1 LGSVELGQHL
11 LLLNSNKNIRF
22 YKYQS
27 RLFAGIFAIF
37 VSEKQKKINMD
48 FYNILL
54 NAHKGFGYL
63 EILLVTLFV
72 IALLATMF
80 GFSGK
85 VNNFLKKTTLF
96 TMIFF
101 HVQFLLG
108 LVMLIINFSNGL
120 NMGEVMKNSA
130 LRFQYVEH
138 PFSMLIAAVLMTI
151 VNKKVKTNPTISLGV
166 VIMGLIA
173 VGLFAFAFPWARVF
187 GA

>member
-1 LGSVELGQHL
+1 
-11 LLLNSNKNIRF
+11 
-22 YKYQS
+22 
-27 RLFAGIFAIF
+27 
-37 VSEKQKKINMD
+37 MD

-63 EILLVTLFV
+63 ELLLVALFV
-72 IALLATMF
+72 IALLTTMF

-101 HVQFLLG
+101 HIQFLIG
-108 LVMLIINFSNGL
+108 IIMLITNFTKGMD
-120 NMGEVMKNSA
+120 MGSVMKNA
-130 LRFQYVEH
+130 DLRFQYVEH

-151 VNKKVKTNPTISLGV
+151 INKKVKSNDTISLGI

>member
-1 LGSVELGQHL
+1 
-11 LLLNSNKNIRF
+11 
-22 YKYQS
+22 
-27 RLFAGIFAIF
+27 
-37 VSEKQKKINMD
+37 MD
-48 FYNILL
+48 FYKILL

-63 EILLVTLFV
+63 ELLLVSLFI

-85 VNNFLKKTTLF
+85 VNKFLKKTTLF

-101 HVQFLLG
+101 HVQFLIG
-108 LVMLIINFSNGL
+108 IVMLVINFTKGL
-120 NMGEVMKNSA
+120 DMGSVMKNA
-130 LRFQYVEH
+130 DLRFQYVEH

-151 VNKKVKTNPTISLGV
+151 INKKVKSNDTISLGI

-173 VGLFAFAFPWARVF
+173 AGLFAFAFPWTRVF

>member
-1 LGSVELGQHL
+1 
-11 LLLNSNKNIRF
+11 
-22 YKYQS
+22 
-27 RLFAGIFAIF
+27 
-37 VSEKQKKINMD
+37 MD
-48 FYNILL
+48 FYKILL

-63 EILLVTLFV
+63 ELLLVSLFI

-85 VNNFLKKTTLF
+85 VNKFLKKMTLF

-108 LVMLIINFSNGL
+108 LCLVFTSPGF
-120 NMGEVMKNSA
+120 KTA
-130 LRFQYVEH
+130 LDSGTLMSDSYSRFQFVEH

-151 VNKKVKTNPTISLGV
+151 INKKVKSNDTISLGI

-173 VGLFAFAFPWARVF
+173 AGLFAFAFPWTRVF

>member
-1 LGSVELGQHL
+1 
-11 LLLNSNKNIRF
+11 
-22 YKYQS
+22 
-27 RLFAGIFAIF
+27 
-37 VSEKQKKINMD
+37 MD

-63 EILLVTLFV
+63 ELLLVALFI
-72 IALLATMF
+72 IALLTTMF

-101 HVQFLLG
+101 HIQFLIG
-108 LVMLIINFSNGL
+108 IIMLIINFTKGMD
-120 NMGEVMKNSA
+120 MGSVMKNA
-130 LRFQYVEH
+130 DLRFQYVEH

-151 VNKKVKTNPTISLGV
+151 INKKVKSNDTISLGI